1 MTEDP
6 WKAHISY
13 LEAEVD
19 KMIER
24 ANKLE
29 AMIPDLESVQKK
41 QALRGL
47 ISRLRDD
54 VSETLPAIDFRQAI
68 RIIK

>member
-29 AMIPDLESVQKK
+29 AMIPDLKSVQKK

-54 VSETLPAIDFRQAI
+54 VSEHRKFLALVKQ
-68 RIIK
+68 K